1 MIKTITTMAKYCMSY
16 ETTDNQGRGSINHH
30 LTPMTIAEMNRTFAF
45 HRRHGFEIINCK
57 IWRAA

>member
-1 MIKTITTMAKYCMSY
+1 MARYCMSY

-30 LTPMTIAEMNRTFAF
+30 LTPMTIAEMNETFSSI
-45 HRRHGFEIINCK
+45 RKRGFQIINRK